1 MNNKNRKIAIYLVIF
16 SIISLTFTETM
27 AIDNNRI
34 SNFNEQIY
42 LGYANISGDGNSSIL
57 DGSAENDLSI
67 GIDSTTEMV
76 DFYIDY
82 DIACEAVFDFGIVGL
97 TIYLNDLNTS
107 FNVTLPIHDGQGTLH
122 VKDVEVSRGDIL
134 LFAIGL
140 SYANPVNQ
148 YHNETVITGA
158 GVINK
163 QLINHPVLN
172 QILNILDR
180 FQIFHFI
187 FNILTK

>member
-1 MNNKNRKIAIYLVIF
+1 L
-16 SIISLTFTETM
+16 
-27 AIDNNRI
+27 
-34 SNFNEQIY
+34 NEQIY

-67 GIDSTTEMV
+67 GIGSTTEIV

-82 DIACEAVFDFGIVGL
+82 DIACEAIFDFGIASL
-97 TIYLNDLNTS
+97 TIYLDDENVS

-134 LFAIGL
+134 LFVIGL
-140 SYANPVNQ
+140 SYANPLNQ
-148 YHNETVITGA
+148 YHNETIITGA

-163 QLINHPVLN
+163 QIFNHPVLN
-172 QILNILDR
+172 LIFNILDR

-187 FNILTK
+187 FNIITK